1 MSEKPSKLEKIRRQ
15 FRFNIYIRF
24 LMMAYFDIVT
34 VALQRIRQSNKSWI
48 SITKLVSVIGL
59 AALIIIPIFAMGAL
73 LVRF

>member
-1 MSEKPSKLEKIRRQ
+1 
-15 FRFNIYIRF
+15 
-24 LMMAYFDIVT
+24 MMAYFDIVT